1 MILHEPV
8 EGTHSGLG
16 PVMELFSMPFVR
28 NQLKPLMYLK
38 GSAQNNSICSPNP
51 EWPEKKECPVEVVDI
66 DQSVVVGLEKVRDAT
81 AVFRIPPE

>member
-1 MILHEPV
+1 
-8 EGTHSGLG
+8 
-16 PVMELFSMPFVR
+16 
-28 NQLKPLMYLK
+28 MYLK

-81 AVFRIPPE
+81 AVFCIPPE